1 MRDMSTVWGLLSP
14 KRISLVYLLI
24 GIVVVFG
31 VVNPELFLSEITIQS
46 VLRSQAV
53 VGILAIGLL
62 LPFIA
67 GEFDISVGANLA
79 MAVII
84 VAVLSKEQPGLGPW
98 IMCLIA
104 MVACTAVGLLNGI
117 LVGVVGLN
125 SFIATL
131 ATGQVLLAIAL
142 KLSDNQQV
150 VAELPQD
157 FMDLGQ
163 GQTLG
168 LPNAVYVTVALAF
181 VIWYVLQFTV
191 VGRHLFA
198 SGFNREAA
206 RLSGVRTK
214 RLVIG
219 SFVAAGAISGLA
231 GVVFI
236 AQLGTFSTT
245 IGSPLLF
252 PAFAA
257 VFLGAT
263 QFNQRPNVWG
273 TLLALFTLALG
284 VQGLQ
289 LSVSESGFWIT
300 PLFNGLALIAAVIFT
315 RRQAV
320 RKATDV
326 EPSAPASDPQ
336 PPDRVVADL
345 PSEQTQE
352 VPGR

>member
-1 MRDMSTVWGLLSP
+1 
-14 KRISLVYLLI
+14 
-24 GIVVVFG
+24 
-31 VVNPELFLSEITIQS
+31 
-46 VLRSQAV
+46 
-53 VGILAIGLL
+53 
-62 LPFIA
+62 
-67 GEFDISVGANLA
+67 
-79 MAVII
+79 
-84 VAVLSKEQPGLGPW
+84 
-98 IMCLIA
+98 
-104 MVACTAVGLLNGI
+104 
-117 LVGVVGLN
+117 
-125 SFIATL
+125 
-131 ATGQVLLAIAL
+131 
-142 KLSDNQQV
+142 
-150 VAELPQD
+150 
-157 FMDLGQ
+157 
-163 GQTLG
+163 
-168 LPNAVYVTVALAF
+168 VYVTVALAF
-181 VIWYVLQFTV
+181 VVWYVLQFTV

-320 RKATDV
+320 RKASDV